1 MFMLSGNIHFIIS
14 FIWEHLSQRGYGP
27 ICKLAEKRAACLL
40 NSRFTAAPNLW
51 LGVMA
56 FKAAAPPAGLHRLC
70 VRSEGKV
77 SVRWNLPLRNSFPL
91 CLTLDTLAEHGNAFW
106 FIFSYCFA
114 FCCSLLLCFFLLL
127 LYIGF
132 YLSARFIASPSTSL
146 SLCGWPSFLVSP
158 LPSFSSQCVF
168 HSFIKQMLSLVIIPS
183 RLVFDQTQGLKSN
196 CRREKKR
203 RFLKC
208 NLVNK
213 SLWAG
218 HLERCCTEDLD
229 FLLLCTSH
237 DR

>member
-1 MFMLSGNIHFIIS
+1 MWLIFSCPVVKQIKTCIFESPIITVLWLYVFLGADAASGQQRQHNCFVWLHKPHCQNPTPYFTCFPSNWKWWEEIVWLPTAMFMLSGNIHFIIS
-14 FIWEHLSQRGYGP
+14 FIWEHLSQRGYSP

-114 FCCSLLLCFFLLL
+114 FCCSLLLCFF
-127 LYIGF
+127 F
-132 YLSARFIASPSTSL
+132 FFFILVFTSL
-146 SLCGWPSFLVSP
+146 PAL
-158 LPSFSSQCVF
+158 
-168 HSFIKQMLSLVIIPS
+168 
-183 RLVFDQTQGLKSN
+183 
-196 CRREKKR
+196 
-203 RFLKC
+203 
-208 NLVNK
+208 
-213 SLWAG
+213 
-218 HLERCCTEDLD
+218 
-229 FLLLCTSH
+229 
-237 DR
+237 

>member
-114 FCCSLLLCFFLLL
+114 FCCSLLLCFFFSSS
-127 LYIGF
+127 LYWF
-132 YLSARFIASPSTSL
+132 LPLCPLYSFTLNLSL
-146 SLCGWPSFLVSP
+146 SVDGHHFLFPLFP
-158 LPSFSSQCVF
+158 LPRPSVSS
-168 HSFIKQMLSLVIIPS
+168 I
-183 RLVFDQTQGLKSN
+183 
-196 CRREKKR
+196 
-203 RFLKC
+203 
-208 NLVNK
+208 
-213 SLWAG
+213 
-218 HLERCCTEDLD
+218 HL
-229 FLLLCTSH
+229 
-237 DR
+237 